1 MVWYKVFYFKTLI
14 GVEILL
20 FLEKTIVHFDNKKKG
35 TSLLFKGLIQ
45 GLQDTAI
52 PSETEYSINYTRS

>member
-1 MVWYKVFYFKTLI
+1 MVWYRVFYFKTLI

-35 TSLLFKGLIQ
+35 TSVLCKGLIQ

-52 PSETEYSINYTRS
+52 PSETVYSINYTRS

>member
-1 MVWYKVFYFKTLI
+1 M
-14 GVEILL
+14 VEILL

-35 TSLLFKGLIQ
+35 TSVLVKGLIQ